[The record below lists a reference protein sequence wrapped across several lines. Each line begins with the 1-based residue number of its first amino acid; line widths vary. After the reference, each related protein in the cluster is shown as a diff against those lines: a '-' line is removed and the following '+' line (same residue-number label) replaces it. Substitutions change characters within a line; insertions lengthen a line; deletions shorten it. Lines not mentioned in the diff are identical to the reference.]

1 MALARQS
8 ADPERDTTGLSHH
21 SPARNPVPFGTPIRG
36 SHFGSTPTPPVKSIH
51 PSNRPSSRRVSHAY
65 RQGLRLITECD
76 WQPPRM

>member
-36 SHFGSTPTPPVKSIH
+36 SHFGSDPNAASQVDSSIEPTIEST
-51 PSNRPSSRRVSHAY
+51 
-65 RQGLRLITECD
+65 G
-76 WQPPRM
+76 